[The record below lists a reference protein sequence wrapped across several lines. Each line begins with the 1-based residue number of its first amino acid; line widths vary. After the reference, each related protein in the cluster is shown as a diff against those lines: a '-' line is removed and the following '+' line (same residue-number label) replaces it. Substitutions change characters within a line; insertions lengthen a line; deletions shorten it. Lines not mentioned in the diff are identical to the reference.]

1 VDHPGQEQKSQW
13 LQIRRERPD
22 YVLMWGWGVMNQV
35 ALQEA
40 ANIRFPMENFIG
52 IWWSGTD
59 NDVLEGMG
67 SHGYKAATFHAVGND
82 FPVYDDIAKY
92 VVERGLGAGDGSHVG
107 SVLYNRGL
115 YSAMLAAESARTAQ
129 KLHNTANITSGMMR
143 DGMEAL
149 VINEDVMTRL
159 GMPGFGPS
167 FSVSCENHGGPG
179 TAAIQQWDANDRQ
192 WKLVD
197 GFEAPDMDVIM
208 PLIKADSE
216 AYAAENNITP
226 RDC

>member
-1 VDHPGQEQKSQW
+1 
-13 LQIRRERPD
+13 
-22 YVLMWGWGVMNQV
+22 
-35 ALQEA
+35 
-40 ANIRFPMENFIG
+40 
-52 IWWSGTD
+52 
-59 NDVLEGMG
+59 
-67 SHGYKAATFHAVGND
+67 VGND
-82 FPVYDDIAKY
+82 FPVYDDIEKY
-92 VVERGLGAGDGSHVG
+92 VVKRGLAAGDGSNVG

-115 YSAMLAAESARTAQ
+115 YAAMLAAESARTAQ
-129 KLHNTANITSGMMR
+129 TLHKTANITSGMMR

-149 VINEDVMTRL
+149 VIDEAVMARV

-179 TAAIQQWDANDRQ
+179 MAAIQQWDGEARE
-192 WKLVD
+192 WKLID
-197 GFEAPDMDVIM
+197 GFEAPDMDVIG